1 MQELP
6 ASEPAELE
14 IEAPPGLLPDLSAWG
29 IEEVER
35 GVCEDTFENRRTI
48 KQNKGQWNVVFD
60 STGMPT
66 GYIQV
71 VSAEMYAAAQALSK
85 ASLLEDPEDSN
96 SDYLSGLRLLLA
108 EDANSLAPTWV
119 LRTTRTY
126 MRQQDEKRA
135 LGPDADLHPSRLIN
149 VPTRCSTVKADGQRC
164 WNWSDGSTDLAG
176 MCRIHA
182 RRAGKAPSHGISAA
196 QLTRNRLMSAAP
208 GAAAILEE
216 LAVSAESESVRLGA
230 ANSLLDRTGN
240 RGAIEIEQKVDITVS
255 DSAEEIKKRLASLR
269 EGQVEKARI
278 LKQIK
283 EAEAAALEPEP
294 LTIDAEVVEDDE

>member
-1 MQELP
+1 MQEIE
-6 ASEPAELE
+6 SGTPAELE

-29 IEEVER
+29 IDEVER
-35 GVCEDTFENRRTI
+35 GVCEDTFENRRVI

-60 STGMPT
+60 NTGMPT

-85 ASLLEDPEDSN
+85 ANLLEDPEDAN
-96 SDYLSGLRLLLA
+96 SDYLSGLALLLA

-119 LRTTRTY
+119 LRVTRTY

-135 LGPDADLHPSRLIN
+135 LGPDADLHPSRLLT
-149 VPTRCSTVKADGQRC
+149 VPARCTTVKADGQRC

-176 MCRIHA
+176 MCRVHA
-182 RRAGKAPSHGISAA
+182 RRAGKGPNIQISHA
-196 QLTRNRLMSAAP
+196 QLTRNRLQSAAP
-208 GAAAILEE
+208 GAAQLLEE
-216 LAVSAESESVRLGA
+216 LAASAESESVKLGA
-230 ANSLLDRTGN
+230 INSILDRTGN

-255 DSAEEIKKRLASLR
+255 DTAEEIKKRLAGLR

-278 LKQIK
+278 LRQIK
-283 EAEAAALEPEP
+283 EAEAAALEPM
-294 LTIDAEVVEDDE
+294 TVDAEVVDDDE

>member
-6 ASEPAELE
+6 AGTPAELE
-14 IEAPPGLLPDLSAWG
+14 IEAPPGLLPDLAAWG

-60 STGMPT
+60 NTGMPT

-71 VSAEMYAAAQALSK
+71 ISAEMYAHAQALNK
-85 ASLLEDPEDSN
+85 ANLLEDPEDFN

-108 EDANSLAPTWV
+108 EDANNLAPTWV

-135 LGPDADLHPSRLIN
+135 LGADADLHPSRLIA
-149 VPTRCSTVKADGQRC
+149 VPTRCSTIKADGTRC
-164 WNWSDGSTDLAG
+164 WGWSDGSTDTVGL
-176 MCRIHA
+176 CRIHA
-182 RRAGKAPSHGISAA
+182 RRAGKVSSHGMSAA

-208 GAAAILEE
+208 GAAQMLED
-216 LAVSAESESVRLGA
+216 LAATAESESVRLGA
-230 ANSLLDRTGN
+230 MNSILDRTGN
-240 RGAIEIEQKVDITVS
+240 RGAIEVETKVEVTVTEN
-255 DSAEEIKKRLASLR
+255 AKEIQDRMAKLR
-269 EGQVEKARI
+269 EGQMEKARI

-283 EAEAAALEPEP
+283 EAQNAAATEDVV
-294 LTIDAEVVEDDE
+294 DAEVVDDDE

>member
-6 ASEPAELE
+6 SGTPAELE
-14 IEAPPGLLPDLSAWG
+14 IEAPPGLLPDLSTWG
-29 IEEVER
+29 IDEVER

-85 ASLLEDPEDSN
+85 ANLLEDPDDAN
-96 SDYLSGLRLLLA
+96 SDYLSGLALLLA

-164 WNWSDGSTDLAG
+164 WNWSDGSTDLVG
-176 MCRIHA
+176 MCRVHA
-182 RRAGKAPSHGISAA
+182 RRAGKGPTIQISHA
-196 QLTRNRLMSAAP
+196 QLTRNRLQSAAP
-208 GAAAILEE
+208 GAAQMLEE
-216 LAVSAESESVRLGA
+216 LAATAESESVRLGA
-230 ANSLLDRTGN
+230 MNSILDRTGN
-240 RGAIEIEQKVDITVS
+240 RGAIEIEQTVEINVT
-255 DSAEEIKKRLASLR
+255 DNAEEIKKRLEQLR
-269 EGQVEKARI
+269 QGQIDRAAMMKKIAKIQAAE
-278 LKQIK
+278 
-283 EAEAAALEPEP
+283 EAN
-294 LTIDAEVVEDDE
+294 TVDAEVVEDE